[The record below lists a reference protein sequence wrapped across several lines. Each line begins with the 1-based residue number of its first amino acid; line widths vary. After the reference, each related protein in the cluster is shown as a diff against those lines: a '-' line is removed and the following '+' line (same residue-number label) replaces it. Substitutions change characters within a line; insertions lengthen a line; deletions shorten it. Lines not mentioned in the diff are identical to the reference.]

1 MSDADE
7 DGPMTKRE
15 RMLVWI
21 MGAAV
26 VVGAGM
32 FALGGKD
39 KAGGPANSAKAV
51 QAALA
56 DAQAVVKT
64 VRDAGV
70 DETSSHVVAMALKP
84 WESGLFYDR
93 ALDFQVEATQ
103 EGALPAYTGFVE
115 VGALRLA
122 IIDGYEYREGDELE
136 TGGYLVEEIRP
147 DQVTLKGLDKDSKAV
162 RLPYQDPSFFTQ

>member
-1 MSDADE
+1 
-7 DGPMTKRE
+7 MTKRE
-15 RMLVWI
+15 RVLVWV

-39 KAGGPANSAKAV
+39 KAAGPSHSAKAV

-56 DAQAVVKT
+56 DAQALAKT

-70 DETSSHVVAMALKP
+70 SDTSSHVAAMALKP
-84 WESGLFYDR
+84 WEPGLFYDQ
-93 ALDFQVEATQ
+93 ALEFRVEASQGGT
-103 EGALPAYTGFVE
+103 LPAYTGFVE
-115 VGALRLA
+115 MGALRLA

-136 TGGYLVEEIRP
+136 TGGYLVEGIRP
-147 DQVTLKGLDKDSKAV
+147 DQVTLRGLDKDSKAV

>member
-1 MSDADE
+1 
-7 DGPMTKRE
+7 MTKRE
-15 RMLVWI
+15 KALVWI

-39 KAGGPANSAKAV
+39 KAAGPTNPAKAV

-56 DAQAVVKT
+56 DAQSLVKAV
-64 VRDAGV
+64 REAGV
-70 DETSSHVVAMALKP
+70 GGIDSHVVAMALKP
-84 WESGLFYDR
+84 WEPGLFYDQ
-93 ALDFQVEATQ
+93 ALEFQVESSR